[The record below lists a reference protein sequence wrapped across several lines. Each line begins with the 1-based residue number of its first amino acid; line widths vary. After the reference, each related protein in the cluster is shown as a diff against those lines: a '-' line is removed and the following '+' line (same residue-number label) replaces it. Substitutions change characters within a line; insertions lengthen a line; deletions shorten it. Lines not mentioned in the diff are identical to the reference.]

1 MSGRITLRPDG
12 DYVDARYR
20 VSSKDGIQKNEDPGA
35 VQSYEVRKKIKQ
47 NRESIKKSN
56 TRIWISF
63 ALAVLA
69 CALVIAF
76 WTHLTTLET

>member
-1 MSGRITLRPDG
+1 MSGQIILRPND
-12 DYVDARYR
+12 DHLDARYR

-56 TRIWISF
+56 TRIWISYAVEF
-63 ALAVLA
+63 LALAA
-69 CALVIAF
+69 IIAF
-76 WTHLTTLET
+76 GISVYTAPT